1 MPFCHF
7 DSEQRPNSSLRK
19 GISKRKTIVI
29 GYDDPSSYEEYASY
43 SMTILYGIDSIYHIL

>member
-1 MPFCHF
+1 MTFCHF

-29 GYDDPSSYEEYASY
+29 GYEYLSSYEKYES
-43 SMTILYGIDSIYHIL
+43 

>member
-19 GISKRKTIVI
+19 GISKRETIVI
-29 GYDDPSSYEEYASY
+29 GYEYLSSYEKYESY
-43 SMTILYGIDSIYHIL
+43 SMTILYGIDSIYHML